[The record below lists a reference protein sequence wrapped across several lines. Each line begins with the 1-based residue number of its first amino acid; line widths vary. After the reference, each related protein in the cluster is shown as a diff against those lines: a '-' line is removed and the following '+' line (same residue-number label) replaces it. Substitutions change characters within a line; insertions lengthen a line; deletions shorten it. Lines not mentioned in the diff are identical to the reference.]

1 MSIQAA
7 GSAAAAYTSTA
18 LTRGVPAPDG
28 GSGTV
33 SYEVVHWING
43 RIRLRIP
50 RLANDNKFAQRLGEA
65 VMLLPAIK
73 QARVNA
79 HSASLVVTY
88 QVESRKAGGR
98 TDFGAEFGHR
108 VANAN
113 QAILPQIVDCL
124 RRAAGTDAV
133 QVLTPDAQPAVAS
146 GRGDTAAR
154 DGINYIDR
162 LGLPVLGIGL
172 SAGLLFG
179 LAIPGVL
186 VGGVVLAA
194 ALPIFKRTVQG
205 IREEKRLTVDFLD
218 ATSIVL
224 LTVQASFLAPAVVI
238 GIIEGSEIL
247 RDWTARRSKRASLDL
262 LMLEE
267 QLVLVERSGS
277 ELHVAWHEI
286 VPGDEIVLYAGDQI
300 PVDGTIQAGSATVEQ
315 RQLTGI
321 PAPATFQSGDEVFA
335 GMTVVDG
342 YLRVVAVRTGKNT
355 HAATVM
361 AMAESAPAA
370 DTRVSNYARKVGNP
384 AVLPTLAVAG
394 GVLAVSG
401 SVARATG
408 IVSLDLG
415 TGMRVST
422 PIAILRAQAYAEQ
435 HGILIR
441 SGHSLEILAKADV
454 FVFDQAALRPESA
467 GVTSRLREMERTP
480 LMISSDSGDIVRAA
494 AAGLRIAPDH
504 VYAEALPQQKVEI
517 LQRLQTDGRTVAV
530 VGDGINDAAAM
541 THADVSIALG
551 SAGDLARATADIVL
565 LNDDLHD
572 LLLAIA
578 IAQQTMRVVEQN
590 KALVITPNVVAVAY
604 GAVAVLNPIAGVLI
618 NNGVAM
624 VAALNSLRPL
634 NIAQRQAVPADG
646 QHAGAQHAGV
656 QPPAPITRQAAGG
669 EADAPAHEST
679 YQAQFAA

>member
-1 MSIQAA
+1 MSSQEV
-7 GSAAAAYTSTA
+7 GSAPAAYPSITLARTLPSA
-18 LTRGVPAPDG
+18 KS
-28 GSGTV
+28 GSSTV
-33 SYEVVHWING
+33 SYQVVHWING

-50 RLANDNKFAQRLGEA
+50 RLATDKKFAQRLGEA

-88 QVESRKAGGR
+88 QVDCRRGAAR
-98 TDFGAEFGHR
+98 TDFGSEFGHR

-113 QAILPQIVDCL
+113 QWILPELVDCL
-124 RRAAGTDAV
+124 RRAAGTDTV
-133 QVLTPDAQPAVAS
+133 QVLTPDATPAVAS
-146 GRGDTAAR
+146 GRADTAAR
-154 DGINYIDR
+154 DGINYVDR
-162 LGLPVLGIGL
+162 LGLPMLGIGL
-172 SAGLLFG
+172 SASLLFG
-179 LAIPGVL
+179 LAVPGVL

-194 ALPIFKRTVQG
+194 ALPIFRRTVQG

-218 ATSIVL
+218 ASAIVL
-224 LTVQASFLAPAVVI
+224 LTVQASFLAPAIVI

-247 RDWTARRSKRASLDL
+247 RDWTARRSTRASLDL
-262 LMLEE
+262 LMLKE

-277 ELHVAWHEI
+277 ELQVAWHEI
-286 VPGDEIVLYAGDQI
+286 VPGDEIVLYAGDLI
-300 PVDGTIQAGSATVEQ
+300 PVDGIILSGSATVEQ
-315 RQLTGI
+315 RQLTGV
-321 PAPATFQSGDEVFA
+321 PAPANVQPEDEVLA
-335 GMTVVDG
+335 GMTVVAG
-342 YLRVVAVRTGKNT
+342 YLRVVAVRTGQDT
-355 HAATVM
+355 HAAKAM
-361 AMAESAPAA
+361 ALAESASHA

-394 GVLAVSG
+394 GVLALSG
-401 SVARATG
+401 SVARAAG

-435 HGILIR
+435 HGVQLR
-441 SGHSLEILAKADV
+441 SGRALEMLAKADV

-467 GVTSRLREMERTP
+467 GVTSALRELERIP
-480 LMISSDSGDIVRAA
+480 LMISSDSSAVVRAA
-494 AAGLRIAPDH
+494 AAGLQIAPDH
-504 VYAEALPQQKVEI
+504 IYAEAQPQQKVQI
-517 LQRLQTDGRTVAV
+517 LQRLQADGRTVAV

-572 LLLAIA
+572 LLLAID

-590 KALVITPNVVAVAY
+590 KAIVVTPNVAAIVY

-634 NIAQRQAVPADG
+634 NIAGAVRSMSDG
-646 QHAGAQHAGV
+646 GL
-656 QPPAPITRQAAGG
+656 
-669 EADAPAHEST
+669 
-679 YQAQFAA
+679 

>member
-1 MSIQAA
+1 MSTHEI
-7 GSAAAAYTSTA
+7 GSAPAAYPNAA
-18 LTRGVPAPDG
+18 LMPTRPAYSSSAVG
-28 GSGTV
+28 
-33 SYEVVHWING
+33 YEVVHWING

-50 RLANDNKFAQRLGEA
+50 RLATDKKFAQRLSEA
-65 VMLLPAIK
+65 VVTLPALK

-88 QVESRKAGGR
+88 RVESRKVAGR
-98 TDFGAEFGHR
+98 TDFGADYGHR

-113 QAILPQIVDCL
+113 QAILPQLVDCIC
-124 RRAAGTDAV
+124 RAAGTETV
-133 QVLTPDAQPAVAS
+133 QVLTPDAKPAVAT
-146 GRGDTAAR
+146 GKADTAAR
-154 DGINYIDR
+154 DGINYADR
-162 LGLPVLGIGL
+162 LALPVLGIGL
-172 SAGLLFG
+172 SASLLFG
-179 LAIPGVL
+179 LAVPGVV
-186 VGGVVLAA
+186 VGGVVLAS
-194 ALPIFKRTVQG
+194 ALPIFKRMVQG
-205 IREEKRLTVDFLD
+205 LREVKRLTVDFLD

-238 GIIEGSEIL
+238 TIIEGSEIL
-247 RDWTARRSKRASLDL
+247 RDWTARRTRRASLDL
-262 LMLEE
+262 LMLKE
-267 QLVLVERSGS
+267 QLVLVERGGS
-277 ELHVAWHEI
+277 ELHVAWNEI
-286 VPGDEIVLYAGDQI
+286 VPGDEIVLYAGDLV
-300 PVDGTIQAGSATVEQ
+300 PVDGTILSGDATVEQ
-315 RQLTGI
+315 RQLTGV
-321 PAPATFQSGDEVFA
+321 PAPAKLQSGDEVFA

-342 YLRVVAVRTGKNT
+342 YLRVAAVRTGEDT
-355 HAATVM
+355 HAAKVM
-361 AMAESAPAA
+361 ALAESAPAA

-394 GVLAVSG
+394 GVLAMSG

-408 IVSLDLG
+408 LVSLDLG

-435 HGILIR
+435 HGVLIR

-467 GVTSRLREMERTP
+467 AVTTRLRDLERTP
-480 LMISSDSGDIVRAA
+480 LMISSDSSDIVRAA

-517 LQRLQTDGRTVAV
+517 LQRLQADGRTIAV

-551 SAGDLARATADIVL
+551 SAGDLAQATADIVL

-572 LLLAIA
+572 LLLAIE

-590 KALVITPNVVAVAY
+590 KVLVVTPNLAAIAY
-604 GAVAVLNPIAGVLI
+604 GTVAVLNPIAGVII

-624 VAALNSLRPL
+624 IAALNSLRPL
-634 NIAQRQAVPADG
+634 NIAQRQAEP
-646 QHAGAQHAGV
+646 AGAQHAGV
-656 QPPAPITRQAAGG
+656 QPSIPAAGQG
-669 EADAPAHEST
+669 TGAEADIPAHQGT
-679 YQAQFAA
+679 HQAQFAA

>member
-1 MSIQAA
+1 MSTHEA
-7 GSAAAAYTSTA
+7 GSTAAAYPSTA
-18 LTRGVPAPDG
+18 LARSMTAANS
-28 GSGTV
+28 GSSAV

-50 RLANDNKFAQRLGEA
+50 RLANDRQFAQRLGEA
-65 VMLLPAIK
+65 VLLLPAIK

-88 QVESRKAGGR
+88 RVESRKAAGR
-98 TDFGAEFGHR
+98 TDFGAGFGQR
-108 VANAN
+108 IANAN
-113 QAILPQIVDCL
+113 QAILPQLVDCM

-133 QVLTPDAQPAVAS
+133 QVLSPDAKPAVAS
-146 GRGDTAAR
+146 GRGDTAAS
-154 DGINYIDR
+154 DGISFVDR

-179 LAIPGVL
+179 LAVPGVV

-194 ALPIFKRTVQG
+194 ALPIFRRTMQG

-224 LTVQASFLAPAVVI
+224 LTIQASFLAPAIVI

-262 LMLEE
+262 LMLKER
-267 QLVLVERSGS
+267 LVLVERGGS
-277 ELHVAWHEI
+277 ELHVAWNGI
-286 VPGDEIVLYAGDQI
+286 VPGDEIVLYTGDQI
-300 PVDGTIQAGSATVEQ
+300 PIDGTVLAGSATVEQ
-315 RQLTGI
+315 SQLTGVT
-321 PAPATFQSGDEVFA
+321 APANVQTEDEVLA
-335 GMTVVDG
+335 GMTVIDG
-342 YLRVVAVRTGKNT
+342 YLRVLAVRTGEDT
-355 HAATVM
+355 HVARVM
-361 AMAESAPAA
+361 ALAESAPVA

-422 PIAILRAQAYAEQ
+422 PIVILRAQAYAEQ
-435 HGILIR
+435 HGVLIR

-454 FVFDQAALRPESA
+454 FVFDQAALRPQSA
-467 GVTSRLREMERTP
+467 AVTRGLRELARTP
-480 LMISSDSGDIVRAA
+480 LMISSDSGDVVRAA
-494 AAGLRIAPDH
+494 AAGLQIAPDH
-504 VYAEALPQQKVEI
+504 VYAEVLPQQKVEI
-517 LQRLQTDGRTVAV
+517 LQRLQADGRTIAV
-530 VGDGINDAAAM
+530 IGDGINDAAAM
-541 THADVSIALG
+541 THADVSIALS

-565 LNDDLHD
+565 LNDDLQD
-572 LLLAIA
+572 LLLAIE
-578 IAQQTMRVVEQN
+578 IAQQTMQVVEQN
-590 KALVITPNVVAVAY
+590 KALVVTPNVAAIAY

-624 VAALNSLRPL
+624 IAALNSLRPL
-634 NIAQRQAVPADG
+634 NIARRQAEP
-646 QHAGAQHAGV
+646 AGAQHASV
-656 QPPAPITRQAAGG
+656 QPSVPAAEQVTGQGTG
-669 EADAPAHEST
+669 SEADIPVHQGT
-679 YQAQFAA
+679 RQAQFAA